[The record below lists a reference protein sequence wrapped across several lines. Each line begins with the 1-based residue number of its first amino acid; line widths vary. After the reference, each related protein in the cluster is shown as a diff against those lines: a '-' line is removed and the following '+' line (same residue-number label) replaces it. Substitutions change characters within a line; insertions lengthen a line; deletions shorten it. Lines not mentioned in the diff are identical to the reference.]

1 MTVSYRFED
10 GIAVLALDDVPRH
23 NALSRAMIAELNRLH
38 ARSLQ
43 DGARAIVL
51 GANGPSFCAG
61 ANIDDLRSGWMEGGD
76 PETDPLHFFRRLATD
91 RRVTIAAVQGIAAG
105 GGLELTLACDLVV
118 AGERASFLAPEL
130 GHGVIPPLGIA
141 LLPHIV
147 GRHRAMDMVLTR
159 RKVGAEEAVRIGLAT
174 HRTDADDV
182 TSAAVALA
190 RSIVDK
196 IPPGALGV
204 AKQQLGHHQPLDWQ
218 SILTCSGKVP
228 AAEWHEG
235 LDAFMQ
241 KRRPDY
247 DRFWGESDEVDRP

>member
-1 MTVSYRFED
+1 MTVSYRIEN
-10 GIAVLALDDVPRH
+10 GIAVLTLDDAARH

-38 ARSLQ
+38 ARSIR

-51 GANGPSFCAG
+51 GSKGPSFCAG

-76 PETDPLHFFRRLATD
+76 PDTDPLHFFRRLATD
-91 RRVTIAAVQGIAAG
+91 RRVTIAAVQGTAAG
-105 GGLELTLACDLVV
+105 GGLELTLACDLVI
-118 AGERASFLAPEL
+118 AGERATFLAPEL
-130 GHGVIPPLGIA
+130 GHGVIPPLGMA

-174 HRTDADDV
+174 HIAEVDDV
-182 TSAAVALA
+182 ISSAVTLA
-190 RSIVDK
+190 HSIVDK

-204 AKQQLGHHQPLDWQ
+204 AKQQLSHHQPLDWET
-218 SILTCSGKVP
+218 ILSCSGGVP
-228 AAEWHEG
+228 AAEWREG

-241 KRRPDY
+241 RRRPDY
-247 DRFWGESDEVDRP
+247 EQFWIKSYKKNQP

>member
-1 MTVSYRFED
+1 MTVSYRIEN
-10 GIAVLALDDVPRH
+10 GIAVLMLDDAARH
-23 NALSRAMIAELNRLH
+23 NALSRAMITELNRLH
-38 ARSLQ
+38 ERSVR
-43 DGARAIVL
+43 DGARAVVL

-61 ANIDDLRSGWMEGGD
+61 ANIDDLRSGWMEGGI
-76 PETDPLHFFRRLATD
+76 PNADPLYFFRCMATD
-91 RRVTIAAVQGIAAG
+91 QRLTIAAVQGIAAG

-118 AGERASFLAPEL
+118 AGDRAAFLAPEL

-141 LLPHIV
+141 VLPHVV

-174 HRTDADDV
+174 HHVGADDV
-182 TSAAVALA
+182 LSRAVALA
-190 RSIVDK
+190 TSIVGS

-204 AKQQLGHHQPLDWQ
+204 AKQQLSHHQPLDWQ
-218 SILTCSGKVP
+218 SILSCSGRVP
-228 AAEWHEG
+228 AAEWREG

-247 DRFWGESDEVDRP
+247 EQFWIKSYEKNLP